1 MENFD
6 TLNEALKEIART
18 PGEINEFVTEAKDT
32 DVPNR
37 VSIGGD
43 AGTFKYNVPSDYTLA
58 EGNAEASYK

>member
-1 MENFD
+1 
-6 TLNEALKEIART
+6 
-18 PGEINEFVTEAKDT
+18 